1 MKKNF
6 LMLCIFMMPFF
17 SSCTLG
23 NVESLSDNEHIQ
35 KLGPAL
41 MVQLDQQHLFPKEQ
55 ETDSSYFD
63 KEPQI
68 IVEAITPVFCTN
80 ETDGKFIGGQC
91 ALSETEPLPEKVVF
105 RYGVWITKEEE
116 NKLFPP
122 LSEEILENSIDR
134 GKYSR
139 DEEWRKAHK
148 AYFDQI
154 YNMPKYKEIEL
165 ARQKSKNAIKW
176 HTYTIYPKRIMK
188 KYEGMSLK
196 DAVRPSI
203 IYYDLI
209 FNYDHSVSVKEKLQ
223 FLDDIN
229 P

>member
-1 MKKNF
+1 MKKDF

-23 NVESLSDNEHIQ
+23 NVKSLSDNEHIQ
-35 KLGPAL
+35 KLGPTL
-41 MVQLDQQHLFPKEQ
+41 MIELDQQHLFPKEQ

-80 ETDGKFIGGQC
+80 ETDGTFTGSQC
-91 ALSETEPLPEKVVF
+91 ALSETEPLPEKIVF

-122 LSEEILENSIDR
+122 LSEEILENSPDS
-134 GKYSR
+134 GKYSS

-148 AYFDQI
+148 AYFDKI

-176 HTYTIYPKRIMK
+176 HTYTIYPKRIMQ

-196 DAVRPSI
+196 DAVRSSI